1 MFSFGAAIAGLSEFL
16 LIPASFAKAYV
27 FAASLRAYGAQE
39 AFIEE
44 SMNRI
49 NRYTRASRSFY
60 NLNRWVCIRID
71 AMGGLF
77 ASGLAAYL
85 LYSQS
90 HGAAN
95 TGFSLNMAGESKF
108 IWVAIRLLTGVKLAS
123 VE

>member
-16 LIPASFAKAYV
+16 ASASVTNAYV
-27 FAASLRAYGAQE
+27 LPASLRAYGAQE
-39 AFIEE
+39 AFIDE

-85 LYSQS
+85 LYYRT
-90 HGAAN
+90 HGASN
-95 TGFSLNMAGESKF
+95 TGFSLNMAGEHHLSLD
-108 IWVAIRLLTGVKLAS
+108 RLLDI
-123 VE
+123 